1 MMVIKKIGI
10 LTLLILLSL
19 GTTAQTIVWKLKPTD
34 YSGIERFGP
43 DLYQVKKDGKIGL
56 IRSDGSVVI
65 PIGYTEMT
73 GFYEHKALVLNDES
87 DSDGNPRILGYL
99 TDEGRYVQFFS
110 SYFSLKGL
118 AFYSDGMLPVND
130 AKGRRGYLDERGS
143 SVLGFDGKWSSI
155 MPFTEGHAVVFT
167 GKKGDL
173 KYHLI
178 DKDGNYARFLL
189 GNGIELYGGKN
200 VYNGK
205 AMVWDTNGKFYNYD
219 VLTGKCSSSKQP
231 ANKQNDY
238 LYCFIDITG
247 RGKTAPYNTFPV
259 GHKGL
264 EPVAEGGMYGFTENG
279 KVILPYQFS
288 QATPFEDGLA
298 IVNLQ
303 GQYGILR
310 YVRGGEDFAVSVP
323 KSHFVYDE
331 GGSVDC
337 AFQLTVPEAWSR
349 ENLEVAVVDKVNGE
363 QVTLEKSAGIY
374 SFKLKPNNTERSYN
388 ISVASEGL
396 ALWSGEASYTFKK
409 KEVQN
414 LRASLSIGATKAD
427 ANDKVY
433 VTATITN
440 PGKEA
445 VTATISMT
453 GSSAFNN
460 VSRTETIAAGGSTK
474 ITSYFTVTS
483 NTLKDQHVSVSTSKG
498 GRDSKSGLTLT
509 PFYE

>member
-19 GTTAQTIVWKLKPTD
+19 GTTAQTIVWQLKPTD

-99 TDEGRYVQFFS
+99 TDEGRYVQFSS

-264 EPVAEGGMYGFTENG
+264 EPVAGGACMVLLKMARSSFRTSSLRLHLLKTDWLLSICKDNMAFSGMYGEVRT
-279 KVILPYQFS
+279 LPYLYPS
-288 QATPFEDGLA
+288 R
-298 IVNLQ
+298 
-303 GQYGILR
+303 ILFMMR
-310 YVRGGEDFAVSVP
+310 VAVW
-323 KSHFVYDE
+323 
-331 GGSVDC
+331 
-337 AFQLTVPEAWSR
+337 TVP
-349 ENLEVAVVDKVNGE
+349 
-363 QVTLEKSAGIY
+363 
-374 SFKLKPNNTERSYN
+374 
-388 ISVASEGL
+388 
-396 ALWSGEASYTFKK
+396 
-409 KEVQN
+409 
-414 LRASLSIGATKAD
+414 
-427 ANDKVY
+427 
-433 VTATITN
+433 
-440 PGKEA
+440 
-445 VTATISMT
+445 
-453 GSSAFNN
+453 
-460 VSRTETIAAGGSTK
+460 
-474 ITSYFTVTS
+474 S
-483 NTLKDQHVSVSTSKG
+483 N
-498 GRDSKSGLTLT
+498 
-509 PFYE
+509 

>member
-1 MMVIKKIGI
+1 M
-10 LTLLILLSL
+10 SL
-19 GTTAQTIVWKLKPTD
+19 GMKAQTIIWQLRPTD
-34 YSGIERFGP
+34 YSGMARFGP
-43 DLYQVKKDGKIGL
+43 DLYQVEKDGKKGL

-65 PIGYTEMT
+65 PMGYTEIT
-73 GFYEHKALVLNDES
+73 GFYEHKALVFSDET
-87 DSDGNPRILGYL
+87 DMEGNQRILGYL
-99 TDEGRYVQFFS
+99 TDGGRYVPFS
-110 SYFSLKGL
+110 NNYFSLKGL
-118 AFYSDGMLPVND
+118 AFYSDDMLPVND
-130 AKGRRGYLDERGS
+130 AKGRRGYLDERGMP
-143 SVLGFDGKWSSI
+143 VLGFDGKWSSI
-155 MPFTEGHAVVFT
+155 MPFTEGHATVFT
-167 GKKGDL
+167 GKKGNM

-178 DKDGNYARFLL
+178 DKDGNYAQFLL

-219 VLTGKCSSSKQP
+219 VLTGKSTSAKQP

-238 LYCFIDITG
+238 LYCFMDVTG
-247 RGKTAPYNTFPV
+247 RGKTAPYNSFS
-259 GHKGL
+259 GGNKGL
-264 EPVAEGGMYGFTENG
+264 QPVVEGGMYGYTENG
-279 KVILPYQFS
+279 KVILPSQFS

-310 YVRGGEDFAVSVP
+310 YVRGGDDFSVSIP

-331 GGSVDC
+331 GSSVNC
-337 AFQLTVPEAWSR
+337 AFQLAVPEVWNR
-349 ENLEVAVVDKVNGE
+349 DKLEVSVVDKTNGE
-363 QVTLEKSAGIY
+363 RMSLENSAGVY
-374 SFKLKPNNTERSYN
+374 TFKLKPNSTERSYN
-388 ISVASEGL
+388 IFVASEGL
-396 ALWSGEASYTFKK
+396 ALWSGETSYTFKK
-409 KEVQN
+409 KEVLN
-414 LRASLSIGATKAD
+414 LRASLSIGVTKAD

-474 ITSYFTVTS
+474 ISSYFTVAS
-483 NTLKDQHVSVSTSKG
+483 NTLKNQHVSVSTSKG
-498 GRDSKSGLTLT
+498 GHDSKTGLTLT